1 MLILFSSH
9 IGKNVSRV
17 RMFFPQSFREI
28 GVSPPI
34 FFLAADGQRE
44 NLFP

>member
-1 MLILFSSH
+1 
-9 IGKNVSRV
+9 
-17 RMFFPQSFREI
+17 MFFPQSFREI